1 MDKVPV
7 ASPFDLVNKIEAKG
21 GEIGQLMLDVE
32 GGDDISVLLLMAA
45 SMEVYSVVAPD
56 VIPSRGPEYRA
67 CKADYLMK
75 LEEQNG

>member
-21 GEIGQLMLDVE
+21 GEIGQLMLDTE
-32 GGDDISVLLLMAA
+32 GGDEVSILLLLAA
-45 SMEVYSVVAPD
+45 SMEVYAVIAPEVLKD
-56 VIPSRGPEYRA
+56 LTTQYRA
-67 CKADYLMK
+67 IKAAYLMK